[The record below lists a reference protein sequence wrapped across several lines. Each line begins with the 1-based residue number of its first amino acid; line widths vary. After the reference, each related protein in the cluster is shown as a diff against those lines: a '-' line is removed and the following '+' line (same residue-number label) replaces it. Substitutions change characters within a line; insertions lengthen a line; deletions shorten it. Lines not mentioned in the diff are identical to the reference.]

1 MKVILHHRHPMLW
14 AMMPL
19 APPYL
24 TIGSIPPTGFW
35 TIRQGSRD
43 QGNASKAN
51 PSLLLWVE
59 GGVGAGVVGLSEVVP
74 GVVTPG
80 WVGV

>member
-1 MKVILHHRHPMLW
+1 MLW
-14 AMMPL
+14 AMVPL
-19 APPYL
+19 PPPYL
-24 TIGSIPPTGFW
+24 TIGNIPSTGIF

-43 QGNASKAN
+43 TGNARKSN

-59 GGVGAGVVGLSEVVP
+59 GGVGVGVVWLSKVVP
-74 GVVTPG
+74 WVVTPG